1 MVRAPEVQYTVR
13 GVPAEVDHMLR
24 ERARA
29 TNQSLNQIIVAE
41 LIRATIGNERKADF
55 SDVLGK
61 WTPDEGFDATISAQR
76 QIDWEKWK

>member
-1 MVRAPEVQYTVR
+1 MARAPEVQYTVR
-13 GVPAEVDHMLR
+13 GVPSEVDYMLR

-41 LIRATIGNERKADF
+41 LTRATIGNERKADF
-55 SDVLGK
+55 SDVVGK
-61 WTPDEGFDATISAQR
+61 WTLDEAFDATIAAQR